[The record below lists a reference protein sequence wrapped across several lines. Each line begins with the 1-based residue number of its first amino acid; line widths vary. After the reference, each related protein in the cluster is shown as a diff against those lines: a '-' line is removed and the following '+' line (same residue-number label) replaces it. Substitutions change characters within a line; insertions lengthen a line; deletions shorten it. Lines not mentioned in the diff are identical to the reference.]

1 MLLRDFIGLCC
12 CLSLSAA
19 SMWAYPSEI
28 NMIQGTFFWLHSER
42 FEFASPRTKVHKYT
56 VYPIPK
62 TPSKLFLLYCQKP
75 EKKEQTLACTLLHR
89 KMQLLLQGTFQEL
102 PFRTTFSPQ
111 LLLPQLLHCSG
122 ENSGNKRLV
131 FTSFVISMRGQT
143 QTPNCH
149 SNTFLPG
156 LFGGKLQASILPL
169 GSFSV
174 RKTTG
179 KGCSWCSVLDI
190 SLVISLVG
198 KCKTSRNDLLLLLCF
213 SLFPLLLCRKVPGL
227 PQGEVYRKNI
237 KGKNSP
243 QICQG

>member
-1 MLLRDFIGLCC
+1 M
-12 CLSLSAA
+12 
-19 SMWAYPSEI
+19 
-28 NMIQGTFFWLHSER
+28 
-42 FEFASPRTKVHKYT
+42 
-56 VYPIPK
+56 
-62 TPSKLFLLYCQKP
+62 
-75 EKKEQTLACTLLHR
+75 
-89 KMQLLLQGTFQEL
+89 
-102 PFRTTFSPQ
+102 
-111 LLLPQLLHCSG
+111 
-122 ENSGNKRLV
+122 

-213 SLFPLLLCRKVPGL
+213 SLFPLLRDPQECRKVPVRNARRSAS
-227 PQGEVYRKNI
+227 EKH
-237 KGKNSP
+237 KGKKQPSPASSP
-243 QICQG
+243 QLCQG